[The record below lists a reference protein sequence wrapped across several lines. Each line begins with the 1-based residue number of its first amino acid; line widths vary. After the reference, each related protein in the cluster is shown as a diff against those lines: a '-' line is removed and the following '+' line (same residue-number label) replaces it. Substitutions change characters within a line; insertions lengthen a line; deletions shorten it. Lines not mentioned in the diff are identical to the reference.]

1 MELVK
6 IQAYKYQELDDKAKE
21 NYIHTMWDMP
31 FYYEMDKNPFD
42 SEYESI
48 DGKMI
53 HCWDYFGDW
62 QLSEQIDFCDC
73 NEYLFDKYGNMIHH
87 LIEQGE

>member
-6 IQAYKYQELDDKAKE
+6 IKAYKYQELNDIAKK
-21 NYIHTMWDMP
+21 NVI
-31 FYYEMDKNPFD
+31 YEMDKNPFD

-73 NEYLFDKYGNMIHH
+73 NEYLFDKYGNMIHN
-87 LIEQGE
+87 LIEKGE